1 MTKDMQARLTVWPV
15 TALAFLGHGYLDY
28 QALPLQRNLQNW
40 LEIGHSWSHG
50 SARWAAILLG
60 LPLFALFLAGI
71 LLIVRVSAIAFK
83 AITNGW
89 L

>member
-1 MTKDMQARLTVWPV
+1 MTRDAQARLTVWPV
-15 TALAFLGHGYLDY
+15 TALAFVGHGYLDY

-40 LEIGHSWSHG
+40 LEIEQSWSHG
-50 SARWAAILLG
+50 AAQWAVILLG
-60 LPLFALFLAGI
+60 FPLFALFLTGI

-83 AITNGW
+83 AITNGC